1 MCFPVNFV
9 KFKTSFST
17 KHLWA
22 AVSLFFS
29 LDFCKLF
36 VYALYFFLIND
47 KWTRSSRS
55 QIFFKIGIV
64 KIFENFV
71 VKHLCWSLFLIK
83 LEVWRSAVLLK
94 RDSNTGVFLW
104 NMRNFEEHL
113 FFTEHSRWL
122 LLMDYQ
128 TDVFLKFFRKV
139 SKTAVFKKRFLR
151 GFIFSF
157 YNHFITLNIVWI

>member
-1 MCFPVNFV
+1 MKLQAGDWHMCFPVNFV

-71 VKHLCWSLFLIK
+71 VKHLCWSIFLIK
-83 LEVWRSAVLLK
+83 LEAWRSAVLLK

-113 FFTEHSRWL
+113 FLQNTPGGCFWWTTK
-122 LLMDYQ
+122 Q
-128 TDVFLKFFRKV
+128 TYFWNFFGRFQKQLF
-139 SKTAVFKKRFLR
+139 SKK
-151 GFIFSF
+151 GF
-157 YNHFITLNIVWI
+157 